1 MTAILNRVRWYLIA
15 ILICI
20 FQIISNRASF
30 HVSIG
35 HLYIFLGKMYLGL
48 PLKFMKLE
56 GRYIGEQNEDAVVQ
70 LLSHVWL
77 FGAALTVEPQ
87 VLSSTISWTLLTLMS
102 IELVMLSYHLI
113 LCRALILLP
122 HSFPASGSF
131 PMNELFTSGGQ
142 SIGASALAPV
152 LPMNIQARFPLGLI
166 GWVSLLSKG
175 LSRVFSSTT
184 VWKHQSFG
192 AQPSFWFQFE
202 HPYMTTEKT
211 IALARWIF
219 GWQN

>member
-20 FQIISNRASF
+20 SQIISNRASF

-142 SIGASALAPV
+142 IIEASTSALV
-152 LPMNIQARFPLGLI
+152 LPVNIQGWFPLGLTGLI
-166 GWVSLLSKG
+166 SMLPKG

-184 VWKHQSFG
+184 VGKHQLLG
-192 AQPSFWFQFE
+192 TQPSLMFQ
-202 HPYMTTEKT
+202 
-211 IALARWIF
+211 L
-219 GWQN
+219 